1 LLFHAKSDAG
11 RRIWARATE
20 PSAENAVKIAQALG
34 VPAEYLVT
42 GKVPA
47 QNPQTA
53 LSREGRMIILELGK
67 LSREQCGAIL
77 SLIRAFRT

>member
-1 LLFHAKSDAG
+1 
-11 RRIWARATE
+11 
-20 PSAENAVKIAQALG
+20 
-34 VPAEYLVT
+34 
-42 GKVPA
+42 
-47 QNPQTA
+47 